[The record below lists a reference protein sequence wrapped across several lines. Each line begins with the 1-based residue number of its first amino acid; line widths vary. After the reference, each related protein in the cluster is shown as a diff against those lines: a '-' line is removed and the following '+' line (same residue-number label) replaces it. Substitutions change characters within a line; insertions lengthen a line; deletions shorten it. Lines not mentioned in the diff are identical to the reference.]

1 MKRQDIDNKIDGY
14 INLFDHCIGG
24 HELPIQWTN
33 DPIATYIKDICKTPG
48 NIELCQDETW
58 KEIFH
63 EIISSMLFTI
73 LPLFEQI
80 ENEYN
85 QEMTLVK
92 KFFGYSFEDI
102 RNAWDE
108 TALHLDKAFDKNVF
122 NIHGYVLELEKEEKS
137 VDEIFE
143 AMKINWEKACKQR
156 QEVQIRNLL
165 RKAKQ
170 IFEYRILNPEDE
182 VFKHTL
188 KDKKILHKYP
198 KLQEIA
204 KAMGREK
211 ESHKEMD
218 NSITKYIPI
227 LLKHSH
233 DKQDIEGVTFG
244 DNLNSLLPSEIAMLG
259 SSSFYIKYARKQL
272 QQFSSRA
279 AQTKKEKSDRK
290 EKSPRLDQ
298 GPMILCI
305 DTSGSMTGKP
315 LEIAK
320 SLTRQLAAIAQKERR
335 SCFLISFSIRTKT
348 FDLSKP
354 SSYLKLEN
362 FFEDRYNG
370 GSDGEEM
377 LNKIIEELQ
386 TNQYSMADALII
398 SDFKFELPAKIT
410 LKKIKEEQNKGT
422 KFYGLGIRALPYYN
436 NVLDKIWYISRHEY

>member
-1 MKRQDIDNKIDGY
+1 MNRENIDNKIDGY
-14 INLFDHCIGG
+14 IALVDYCIDGY
-24 HELPIQWTN
+24 ELPRQWTN
-33 DPIATYIKDICKTPG
+33 DPIAAYIYDICKTPG

-63 EIISSMLFTI
+63 EIISSTLLTV

-85 QEMTLVK
+85 QEMTMVK
-92 KFFGYSFEDI
+92 KFFAYSFEE
-102 RNAWDE
+102 RLKAWNE
-108 TALHLDKAFDKNVF
+108 TVLRLDNVFDKNVCY
-122 NIHGYVLELEKEEKS
+122 ILEFEKKEKNM
-137 VDEIFE
+137 DEILE

-170 IFEYRILNPEDE
+170 IFEYRLLNPEDE

-211 ESHKEMD
+211 ESHNKMD
-218 NSITKYIPI
+218 TSITKYIPI

-233 DKQDIEGVTFG
+233 DKQDIEGVTLG
-244 DNLNSLLPSEIAMLG
+244 NSLNSLLPLEIAMLD
-259 SSSFYIKYARKQL
+259 SSTFYIKYARKQL
-272 QQFSSRA
+272 QQFSSRV
-279 AQTKKEKSDRK
+279 AQTKKEKSKTK
-290 EKSPRLDQ
+290 EMSPRLDQ

-315 LEIAK
+315 LEIAQ

-335 SCFLISFSIRTKT
+335 SCFLISFSVRTKT
-348 FDLSKP
+348 LDISKP

-370 GSDGEEM
+370 GSDGEQM

-398 SDFKFELPAKIT
+398 SDFKFELPAKMT

-436 NVLDKIWYISRHEY
+436 DVLDKIWHISRHEY

>member
-63 EIISSMLFTI
+63 EIISSMLSTI

-85 QEMTLVK
+85 QEMTMVK
-92 KFFGYSFEDI
+92 KFFAYSFEE
-102 RNAWDE
+102 RQNAWNE
-108 TALHLDKAFDKNVF
+108 TVLRLDNVFDKNVF
-122 NIHGYVLELEKEEKS
+122 NIHGYNLEFEKKEKS
-137 VDEIFE
+137 VAEIFE
-143 AMKINWEKACKQR
+143 AMKINWEKASKQR

-182 VFKHTL
+182 VFKHTI

-218 NSITKYIPI
+218 TSITKYIPI
-227 LLKHSH
+227 LLKHCR
-233 DKQDIEGVTFG
+233 DKQDIEGVTLG
-244 DNLNSLLPSEIAMLG
+244 NNLNNLLPSEIAMLD
-259 SSSFYIKYARKQL
+259 SSSR
-272 QQFSSRA
+272 
-279 AQTKKEKSDRK
+279 
-290 EKSPRLDQ
+290 
-298 GPMILCI
+298 
-305 DTSGSMTGKP
+305 
-315 LEIAK
+315 
-320 SLTRQLAAIAQKERR
+320 
-335 SCFLISFSIRTKT
+335 
-348 FDLSKP
+348 
-354 SSYLKLEN
+354 
-362 FFEDRYNG
+362 
-370 GSDGEEM
+370 
-377 LNKIIEELQ
+377 
-386 TNQYSMADALII
+386 
-398 SDFKFELPAKIT
+398 
-410 LKKIKEEQNKGT
+410 
-422 KFYGLGIRALPYYN
+422 
-436 NVLDKIWYISRHEY
+436 V